1 LGHSVRLA
9 KEAQQKHTVATRL
22 LARVRRGSEE
32 GMPSAKSRT
41 VKVAVVGGGC
51 AGLSAAW
58 QLSNLNRDE
67 GHPDCYDITVYEAA
81 HRLGGKSASSRD
93 KYGRIVEHGLHIWLG
108 FYENAFRLMRECY
121 GEIERQDK
129 QAGWRDANPLI
140 HRSFDEAFFPETHV
154 GVAAKNRQGAWDA
167 WTGYFPPMK
176 GAPGEELDPETNPF
190 TMAGYLA
197 RMLGLVKALMQ
208 SVLEPAGGE
217 GFVDSHTP
225 ERRSTL
231 DHELDFGS
239 GPDQRA
245 SPNVQIERIAQLVRA
260 GALATAAG
268 LLQAVTILESI
279 VREQLSQPLL
289 DLRVVRYVEAFATH
303 SRRLLTDVVQIDGEI
318 RRKTEIIDLVMTTMV
333 GLYREKVFL
342 NPRGLDVLNDM
353 DCRAWLKKHGATD
366 SALQSPF
373 VRGLYD
379 LAFAYRDG
387 DKLSPQLA
395 AGQGLRGALRMFF
408 TYRGAMAWRLRS
420 GSGDVVFAPLYRSL
434 KARDVKF
441 KFLHRL
447 ESVEFNTDLSEEA
460 ENRVLSMHF
469 EVPENRDVAANH
481 SESPLDNN
489 GCWKDVSNE
498 SLFKGLGCLHSGKKE
513 VGPGE
518 FDAVIFAMGKDD
530 FVAACKPL
538 CDKLESW
545 KQMSRYVET
554 AATQSVQVWLTKDL
568 AGLGW
573 QRGPIILAG
582 IEGSFE
588 TWADMTHTLATE
600 SKQWAG
606 AAAPKTVAYLC
617 GALPKKTIEQV
628 KAKAQ
633 AEGKDVDSA
642 MHDEVRA
649 CARKFLDEKMGPF
662 WPAVFKGDRKS
673 MDPVFAHGDG
683 KEAFEQQFFRAN
695 YEGSDRFTMALPGTL
710 QYRISPLDYSVVNM
724 SIAGDWTN
732 CGFVEGCIEAAV
744 MSGMLSAHA
753 ISGGSPA
760 LDKIIGYDHP

>member
-1 LGHSVRLA
+1 
-9 KEAQQKHTVATRL
+9 
-22 LARVRRGSEE
+22 
-32 GMPSAKSRT
+32 MPSAKSRV

-58 QLSNLNRDE
+58 QLSKLNLDE
-67 GHPDCYDITVYEAA
+67 SHPDHYAITVYEAA

-93 KYGRIVEHGLHIWLG
+93 KHGRIVEHGLHIWLG

-121 GEIERQDK
+121 GEIERRDETP
-129 QAGWRDANPLI
+129 GWRDANPLM

-154 GVAAKNRQGAWDA
+154 GVAAKNRIGVWDA

-197 RMLGLVKALMQ
+197 RMLGLVKTLMQ
-208 SVLEPAGGE
+208 SVLEPAGSVGSE
-217 GFVDSHTP
+217 DARNP

-231 DHELDFGS
+231 DNELDFGS
-239 GPDQRA
+239 GSDRRA
-245 SPNVQIERIAQLVRA
+245 SPNVQVERIAQLVRA

-268 LLQAVTILESI
+268 MLQAVTILESI

-303 SRRLLTDVVQIDGEI
+303 SRRLLSDVVQIDGEI
-318 RRKTEIIDLVMTTMV
+318 RRKTEIIDLVMTTIV

-342 NPRGLDVLNDM
+342 DPRGLDALNDM

-387 DKLSPQLA
+387 DKLMPQLA

-420 GSGDVVFAPLYRSL
+420 GSGDVVFAPLYRAL
-434 KARDVKF
+434 KARDVSF
-441 KFLHRL
+441 EFLHRL
-447 ESVEFNTDLSEEA
+447 QSVEFNPDLSEES
-460 ENRVLSMHF
+460 ENRVVRMLF
-469 EVPENRDVAANH
+469 DVPERADAAAGH
-481 SESPLDNN
+481 SRAPLDDD
-489 GCWKDVSNE
+489 GCWKDVSDE
-498 SLFKGLGCLHSGKKE
+498 SLFASLGSLRSGQKV
-513 VGPGE
+513 VGPDE

-530 FVAACKPL
+530 FVAACQPL
-538 CDKLESW
+538 CDRLESW
-545 KQMSRYVET
+545 KQMSKHVET

-568 AGLGW
+568 AELGW
-573 QRGPIILAG
+573 QRGPVILAG
-582 IEGSFE
+582 IEGTFE

-606 AAAPKTVAYLC
+606 SAAPRTVAYLC
-617 GALPKKTIEQV
+617 GALPKKTVEQIQ
-628 KAKAQ
+628 AKART
-633 AEGKDVDSA
+633 EEDMDRA
-642 MHDEVRA
+642 MDDEVRV
-649 CARKFLDEKMGPF
+649 CARKFLDDKMGPF
-662 WPAVFKGDRKS
+662 WPAVFKGDGKS
-673 MDPVFAHGDG
+673 MEPVFAAHEGVDDPFG
-683 KEAFEQQFFRAN
+683 EQFFRAN
-695 YEGSDRFTMALPGTL
+695 YKGSDRFTMALPGTL

-760 LDKIIGYDHP
+760 FDRIIGYDHP